1 MCDERE
7 RLIGFV
13 YDECDAGDRRQIE
26 GHLESCATCRQ
37 EIAGLRSVREDLLAW
52 SVPEHEP
59 VWRPLPVAVATPWW
73 RQTPGWAFAAAA
85 SVVLM
90 AGVAGGAA
98 TQALRAPEPVA
109 PAGVTAA
116 QLDAVEAQIL
126 QLMRSELDR
135 VRLAAPAG
143 VPAALAGDRAAT
155 AAFEREPRD
164 ETGRER
170 SQDVRQRE
178 PALVRLPPD
187 PDRVRSESAEA
198 ESGSRE
204 SEGGRPRPAR
214 RWPMTIDTRGGHIVL
229 TRMSVVGLVVAL
241 AVPISRTAVDD
252 RGLSAQRRSAQEQ
265 RPHV

>member
-135 VRLAAPAG
+135 ARLAAPAG

-155 AAFEREPRD
+155 AAFERSLATKLEESDRRTFD
-164 ETGRER
+164 SVNRLWSDFHRIRTGYDQSLRKL
-170 SQDVRQRE
+170 SQEVENLKAAALDRQ
-178 PALVRLPPD
+178 
-187 PDRVRSESAEA
+187 
-198 ESGSRE
+198 G
-204 SEGGRPRPAR
+204 GGR
-214 RWPMTIDTRGGHIVL
+214 
-229 TRMSVVGLVVAL
+229 
-241 AVPISRTAVDD
+241 
-252 RGLSAQRRSAQEQ
+252 
-265 RPHV
+265 